1 MKKQSLSLNSF
12 LIIILFTF
20 LLSYSSATNIVKG
33 KARIIDGDTIKIK
46 NEKIRFGGID
56 APEIKQVCRNKD
68 NNPYPCGVV
77 AKDFLDNYIFYSGLK
92 DIKKNPLSKTNGM
105 VYCYYSER
113 DRYKRPIGK
122 CYVGKD
128 SEFNLNHEMVLSGQ
142 AVAYKR
148 YSNDYTEAQNKA
160 KEKSIGIW
168 QGKFTLPE
176 EWRRKNK

>member
-1 MKKQSLSLNSF
+1 
-12 LIIILFTF
+12 
-20 LLSYSSATNIVKG
+20 
-33 KARIIDGDTIKIK
+33 
-46 NEKIRFGGID
+46 
-56 APEIKQVCRNKD
+56 
-68 NNPYPCGVV
+68 
-77 AKDFLDNYIFYSGLK
+77 
-92 DIKKNPLSKTNGM
+92 M